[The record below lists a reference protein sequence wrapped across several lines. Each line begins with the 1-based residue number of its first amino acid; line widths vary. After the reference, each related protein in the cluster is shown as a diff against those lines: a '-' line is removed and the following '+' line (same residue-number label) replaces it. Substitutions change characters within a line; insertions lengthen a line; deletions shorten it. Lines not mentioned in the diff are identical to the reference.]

1 MTCNLLIVRA
11 AGWPLCLGQ
20 PETKPNCWLLLCS
33 RAHANSQGS
42 VGWCLLLEAAIWTVL
57 KNCSSAVQWADQ
69 GVLLLNVCL
78 TVRAHEANSHSKK
91 GWEQFTDAVVA
102 ALNRK
107 RKDLVFLLWGR
118 NAEIKGKSIDR
129 QRHHVL
135 TAAHPSGLSA
145 NRVGSPC

>member
-1 MTCNLLIVRA
+1 M
-11 AGWPLCLGQ
+11 P
-20 PETKPNCWLLLCS
+20 S
-33 RAHANSQGS
+33 SQRFPD
-42 VGWCLLLEAAIWTVL
+42 WCILLEAANWTVL
-57 KNCSSAVQWADQ
+57 SNHSAAVQWADQ

-145 NRVGSPC
+145 NRVSPPCQPQHLCNIVTS

>member
-1 MTCNLLIVRA
+1 MLN
-11 AGWPLCLGQ
+11 
-20 PETKPNCWLLLCS
+20 
-33 RAHANSQGS
+33 
-42 VGWCLLLEAAIWTVL
+42 
-57 KNCSSAVQWADQ
+57 NCSAAVQWADQ

-145 NRVGSPC
+145 NRVGSPH

>member
-1 MTCNLLIVRA
+1 M
-11 AGWPLCLGQ
+11 
-20 PETKPNCWLLLCS
+20 
-33 RAHANSQGS
+33 
-42 VGWCLLLEAAIWTVL
+42 
-57 KNCSSAVQWADQ
+57 VQWADQ

-145 NRVGSPC
+145 NRVGSPHQLQMRPIQWVLRACYVIMCPQLQPLLGSFPAVAVV